1 MVLVM
6 FCTGLHLNDS
16 CCSVDVH
23 HDNRGVSGHV
33 SWAQNFSITLDQNVI
48 HLLQNHVVEVSKGKK
63 LYVVMLNAEFISLV
77 IQDFYANH
85 TNYKNIQLSTYFI
98 YFGFKNVYFKCAIF
112 YIKITT
118 VEDISFLCNG

>member
-16 CCSVDVH
+16 RCSVDVH

-48 HLLQNHVVEVSKGKK
+48 HLLQNHVVEVSKLQIFLDDAKK
-63 LYVVMLNAEFISLV
+63 KKYRNFAADKGEP
-77 IQDFYANH
+77 
-85 TNYKNIQLSTYFI
+85 T
-98 YFGFKNVYFKCAIF
+98 
-112 YIKITT
+112 
-118 VEDISFLCNG
+118 